1 MRVHANIP
9 IGEIAASMPHVT
21 KLLDLLGVDYVLH
34 GNLTL
39 RDACAEAGVDPAI
52 VRKSIESLPQPADA
66 RPGWCDVSAQ
76 ELIEELRDRRHPKM
90 REMLADTAELLA
102 EAQPGD
108 PGLGALRDA
117 FSALCEEL
125 QPHMTKEEH
134 MLFPVIQHL
143 EDCWTR
149 SETPGMNFV
158 GGIAKPM
165 AHLFEDHVQ
174 IMERLRQVHDAA
186 AVISGEQRELTRLV
200 DAIADLEHEI
210 REHVHLENNVLYPRA
225 AAIETAVKV

>member
-1 MRVHANIP
+1 
-9 IGEIAASMPHVT
+9 
-21 KLLDLLGVDYVLH
+21 
-34 GNLTL
+34 
-39 RDACAEAGVDPAI
+39 
-52 VRKSIESLPQPADA
+52 
-66 RPGWCDVSAQ
+66 
-76 ELIEELRDRRHPKM
+76 
-90 REMLADTAELLA
+90 
-102 EAQPGD
+102 
-108 PGLGALRDA
+108 
-117 FSALCEEL
+117 
-125 QPHMTKEEH
+125 